1 MALQSTRKSALVDQV
16 IDQLRGQ
23 ISDGEWGV
31 GSRIPTESELAELLG
46 VGRNTIREGVRALA
60 HAGLLEIRQG
70 AGTFVIN
77 RSEVTAAVRR
87 RIAASPASDAMEV
100 RRGLEIEAARL
111 AAHRRD
117 EADITR
123 LRILLAERE
132 ATHAVG
138 DTEAFIAA
146 DVALHQAVA
155 EASHNKLLA
164 ELYAEL
170 ADSLSETVRAGAGD
184 NLAEAPH
191 IDHTRAIEAIIG
203 GDPELAAAETTAY
216 LRELIED

>member
-16 IDQLRGQ
+16 IEQLRHQ
-23 ISDGEWGV
+23 ISEGEWGL

-70 AGTFVIN
+70 AGTFVVG

-87 RIAASPASDAMEV
+87 RIAASSAADTMEV

-111 AAHRRD
+111 AAARRD
-117 EADITR
+117 EADIKR

-132 ATHAVG
+132 ATFEVKDADAFV
-138 DTEAFIAA
+138 EA
-146 DVALHQAVA
+146 DLALHQAVA
-155 EASHNKLLA
+155 EASHNRLLH
-164 ELYAEL
+164 ELYVDL
-170 ADSLSETVRAGAGD
+170 SDSMREAVEAGIGD
-184 NLAEAPH
+184 DLGEDPH
-191 IDHTRAIEAIIG
+191 IDHTRAIEAIIA
-203 GDPELAAAETTAY
+203 GDVDLAVAETAAY

>member
-16 IDQLRGQ
+16 IEQLRHQ
-23 ISDGEWGV
+23 ISEGEWGL

-70 AGTFVIN
+70 AGTFVVG

-87 RIAASPASDAMEV
+87 RIAASSAADTMEV

-111 AAHRRD
+111 AAARRN
-117 EADITR
+117 EADIKR

-132 ATHAVG
+132 ATFEVKDADAFV
-138 DTEAFIAA
+138 EA
-146 DVALHQAVA
+146 DLALHQAVA
-155 EASHNKLLA
+155 EASHNKLLH
-164 ELYAEL
+164 ELYVDL
-170 ADSLSETVRAGAGD
+170 SDSMREAVEAGIGD
-184 NLAEAPH
+184 DLGEDPH
-191 IDHTRAIEAIIG
+191 IDHTRAIEAIIA
-203 GDPELAAAETTAY
+203 GDVDLAVAETAAY

>member
-16 IDQLRGQ
+16 IEQLRHQ
-23 ISDGEWGV
+23 ISDGEWAL

-70 AGTFVIN
+70 AGTFVVG

-87 RIAASPASDAMEV
+87 RIAASSAAETMEV

-111 AAHRRD
+111 AAVRRN
-117 EADITR
+117 ETDIKR

-132 ATHAVG
+132 ATFEVKDATAFV
-138 DTEAFIAA
+138 EA
-146 DVALHQAVA
+146 DLALHQAVA
-155 EASHNKLLA
+155 EASHNTLLH
-164 ELYAEL
+164 ELYA
-170 ADSLSETVRAGAGD
+170 DLSASMREAVEAGIGD
-184 NLAEAPH
+184 NLGEDPH
-191 IDHTRAIEAIIG
+191 IDHTRAIEAIID
-203 GDPELAAAETTAY
+203 GDPDLAAAETAAY

>member
-16 IDQLRGQ
+16 IDQLRRQ
-23 ISDGEWGV
+23 ISDGEWGL

-70 AGTFVIN
+70 AGTFVVG

-87 RIAASPASDAMEV
+87 RIAASPYSDAMEV
-100 RRGLEIEAARL
+100 RRGLEVEAARL
-111 AAHRRD
+111 AARRRS
-117 EADITR
+117 ESDIAR

-132 ATHAVG
+132 ATHEVS
-138 DTEAFIAA
+138 DVEAFVVA
-146 DVALHQAVA
+146 DIALHQAVA

-170 ADSLSETVRAGAGD
+170 ADSLRETVRAGAGD
-184 NLAEAPH
+184 NLAEEPH
-191 IDHTRAIEAIIG
+191 IDHTRAIEAIIA
-203 GDPELAAAETTAY
+203 GDPELAAAETAAY

>member
-1 MALQSTRKSALVDQV
+1 MQSTRKSALVDQV

>member
-16 IDQLRGQ
+16 IDQLRRQ
-23 ISDGEWGV
+23 ISDGEWPV

-70 AGTFVIN
+70 AGTFVVG

-87 RIAASPASDAMEV
+87 RIASSSAADAMEV

-111 AAHRRD
+111 AAARRD
-117 EADITR
+117 DGDVKR

-132 ATHAVG
+132 ATFEVR
-138 DTEAFIAA
+138 DTEAFIEA
-146 DVALHQAVA
+146 DIALHQAVA
-155 EASHNKLLA
+155 EASHNKLLH
-164 ELYAEL
+164 ELYIDLSESLREIVKAGVG
-170 ADSLSETVRAGAGD
+170 DSLGGD
-184 NLAEAPH
+184 PH
-191 IDHTRAIEAIIG
+191 IDHTRAIEAIIA
-203 GDPELAAAETTAY
+203 GDPDLAAAETAAY

>member
-16 IDQLRGQ
+16 IEQLRQQ
-23 ISDGEWGV
+23 ISDGEWGL

-70 AGTFVIN
+70 AGTFVVG

-100 RRGLEIEAARL
+100 RRGLEVEASRL
-111 AAHRRD
+111 AAQRRD

-132 ATHAVG
+132 ATHEVG
-138 DTEAFIAA
+138 DTESFIAA
-146 DVALHQAVA
+146 DIALHQAIA

-164 ELYAEL
+164 ELYTEL
-170 ADSLSETVRAGAGD
+170 ADSLRETVRAAIGED
-184 NLAEAPH
+184 LAEDPH
-191 IDHTRAIEAIIG
+191 IDHTRAVEAIIA
-203 GDPELAAAETTAY
+203 GDADLAAAETAAY
-216 LRELIED
+216 LRLLIDD

>member
-16 IDQLRGQ
+16 IEQLRGQ
-23 ISDGEWGV
+23 IGDGEWPV
-31 GSRIPTESELAELLG
+31 GSRIPTESELADLLG

-70 AGTFVIN
+70 AGTFVVG

-87 RIAASPASDAMEV
+87 RIAASPASDTMEV

-111 AAHRRD
+111 AARRRTD
-117 EADITR
+117 EDVTR

-132 ATHAVG
+132 ATHTVG

-155 EASHNKLLA
+155 EASHNKLLT
-164 ELYAEL
+164 ELYSEL
-170 ADSLSETVRAGAGD
+170 ADSLSEAVRAGVGD
-184 NLAEAPH
+184 DIDSEPH
-191 IDHTRAIEAIIG
+191 VDHSRAIEAIIA
-203 GDPELAAAETTAY
+203 GDPELAAAETASY
-216 LRELIED
+216 LRELIDD

>member
-1 MALQSTRKSALVDQV
+1 VALQSTRKSALVDQV
-16 IDQLRGQ
+16 IEQLRRQ
-23 ISDGEWGV
+23 IADGEWSV

-70 AGTFVIN
+70 AGTFVVG
-77 RSEVTAAVRR
+77 RSETTAAVKR
-87 RIAASPASDAMEV
+87 RIAASSARDAMEV

-111 AAHRRD
+111 AAARRTPD
-117 EADITR
+117 DVSR

-132 ATHAVG
+132 ATFEVK

-146 DVALHQAVA
+146 DIALHQAVA

-164 ELYAEL
+164 ELYIDL
-170 ADSLSETVRAGAGD
+170 SDSLREIVRAGVGD
-184 NLAEAPH
+184 ELGADPH
-191 IDHTRAIEAIIG
+191 IDHARAIEAIIA
-203 GDPELAAAETTAY
+203 GDPDLAAAETAAY
-216 LRELIED
+216 LEDLVDD